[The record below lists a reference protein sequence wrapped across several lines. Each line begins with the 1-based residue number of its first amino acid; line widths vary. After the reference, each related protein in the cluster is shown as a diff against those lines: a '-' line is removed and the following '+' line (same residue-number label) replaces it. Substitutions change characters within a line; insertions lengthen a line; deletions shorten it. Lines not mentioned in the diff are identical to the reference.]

1 MSYADDLKIFMNIMA
16 QSPEGLSDPQLI
28 GKFSKAKA
36 QLNQFDS
43 MSAMQ
48 SQNVAPPV
56 PTQPPL
62 GAQTPLGGESIPQMQ
77 NEGQGALN
85 LP

>member
-1 MSYADDLKIFMNIMA
+1 MSAKDDLKIYMNILA
-16 QSPEGLSDPQLI
+16 QSPDGLSDPNLI

-43 MSAMQ
+43 MAAMQ
-48 SQNVAPPV
+48 SQPVAPPV
-56 PTQPPL
+56 PTQPPI